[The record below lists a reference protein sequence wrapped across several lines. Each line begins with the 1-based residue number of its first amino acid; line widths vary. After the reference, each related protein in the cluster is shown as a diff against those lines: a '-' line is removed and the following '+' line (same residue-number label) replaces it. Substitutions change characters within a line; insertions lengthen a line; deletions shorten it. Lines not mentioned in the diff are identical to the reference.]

1 MDGRRDGFPNG
12 PWDVPAQAFTDW
24 QDRDPEQS
32 LQSLDTQLTQLVQAA
47 RGRAGTRELLDR
59 LNQAEQTLIQIQTD
73 QAFAQWASSRE
84 VERFGELH
92 AAWNN
97 AANRAFGLYA
107 QARQDLLQTNPGPEV
122 PGLIWGMTAK
132 SRCRLPIPRN
142 SWICWTGKRNW
153 STPTSGCW
161 VPAKERCTVTDQ
173 GVTYQESSLLA
184 AYEDG
189 TLSEADYWAAV

>member
-1 MDGRRDGFPNG
+1 M
-12 PWDVPAQAFTDW
+12 
-24 QDRDPEQS
+24 
-32 LQSLDTQLTQLVQAA
+32 QAA

-107 QARQDLLQTNPGPEV
+107 QARQDLLQANPGLEV
-122 PGLIWGMTAK
+122 RAYLGDDGEEQMPPAYTQEQLDMLDPGDGAGPY
-132 SRCRLPIPRN
+132 LPADAGNPVR
-142 SWICWTGKRNW
+142 S
-153 STPTSGCW
+153 
-161 VPAKERCTVTDQ
+161 
-173 GVTYQESSLLA
+173 A
-184 AYEDG
+184 AR
-189 TLSEADYWAAV
+189 